1 MKKFS
6 LLTVASVFMLVTFAQ
21 SEKFIKAMEPKIIA
35 IDTTQ
40 NVDALINLANAFERI
55 AEAEKNQWTPYY
67 YAALAQVN
75 AGLIM
80 AMTNGNAGGLA
91 GKTDPAATKAEQLLN
106 KAEELS
112 KENSE
117 IWVVR
122 KQIATLRLMADPM
135 TRYMTYGPAAAEALA
150 TAKKLNPDNPRVYL
164 LEGQDKFFTPEQ
176 FGGSKTEAQKL
187 FTEAAKKFESFKPE
201 SSLHPV
207 WGLNQLKY
215 FQSLGGK

>member
-1 MKKFS
+1 MKKF
-6 LLTVASVFMLVTFAQ
+6 LLLSAASVFMMVTFAQ
-21 SEKFIKAMEPKIIA
+21 SEKFIKAMEPKVIA
-35 IDTTQ
+35 IDTTS
-40 NVDALINLANAFERI
+40 NVDELLNLANAFERI
-55 AEAEKNQWTPYY
+55 ADAEKNQWTPYY
-67 YAALAQVN
+67 YAALAHVN
-75 AGLIM
+75 AGLMM
-80 AMTNGNAGGLA
+80 AVLNGNSGGIA
-91 GKTDPAATKAEQLLN
+91 EKTDPEANKAEQLLN

-117 IWVVR
+117 IWIVR

-135 TRYMTYGPAAAEALA
+135 NRYMTYGPAASEALA

-164 LEGQDKFFTPEQ
+164 LEGQDKYFTPEQ

-187 FTEAAKKFESFKPE
+187 FAEASKKFESFKPE
-201 SSLHPV
+201 SSVHPV